1 MSAVEILLYV
11 GHVARYLL
19 GAAVA
24 GGVFLIESAVFVLPV
39 AALTAIGNGVVGG
52 VSAVVIGFLMAF
64 LLGLVLIVTVVF
76 PAVLAGELVA
86 RRTRWSAAPLVV
98 LGVLL
103 VTTVG
108 LSVLY
113 SVFEGGG
120 GDFLGSIF
128 MLYASL
134 LLPALAYALIAYPAE
149 WLARKAW
156 ALARAGWRRVTAK
169 A

>member
-1 MSAVEILLYV
+1 MCAVEILLRV

-39 AALTAIGNGVVGG
+39 AALTAAGNGVVGG

-64 LLGLVLIVTVVF
+64 LLGLVLIVTAVF

-86 RRTRWSAAPLVV
+86 RRTKWSAAPLVV
-98 LGVLL
+98 LGVLV
-103 VTTVG
+103 VTSVG

-113 SVFEGGG
+113 GLFEGSQSG
-120 GDFLGSIF
+120 LGSIF
-128 MLYASL
+128 ILYASL
-134 LLPALAYALIAYPAE
+134 LLPTLAYALTTYPAE

-156 ALARAGWRRVTAK
+156 ALLQTGWRRVTAK